1 MTPHHPAPSNPVGS
15 VARTLYDIGQ
25 GFDSPLD
32 TEPRLRRALGLLR
45 RIVPYDHCALLEAP
59 AAGAP
64 RLVIEPDTPEAR
76 EALGRVLTRFLT
88 VVTDESQR
96 AADWLPPDV
105 AHLVPCA
112 SHLAVPLVALDRV
125 LGVLFVG
132 HRGAHAY
139 TDDHL
144 RLLSVVAS
152 QMAAY
157 LTACRLR
164 EQEAQIVSEH
174 EAARA
179 AAETANRAKDEFLAR
194 LAHELRYPL
203 TPIGSAMQ
211 TIWRQ
216 AERDPAVQRARDVVE
231 RQVKHLVR
239 LLDDLRD
246 VSRVTRDKIELRKK
260 TLMLQ
265 TIVAEALA
273 AKRSSIDAR
282 GHVVSV
288 SLPEEPLGFEADPTR
303 IVQVV
308 GNLMD
313 NAVKYTPPGG
323 EITVTG
329 YCEGSEV
336 VLRVRDTGVGISPE
350 MLPRVFDLF
359 ARAERSL
366 ARAEGGLGVGL
377 GLTRTLVELH
387 GGTITVQSEGPGRGS
402 EFVVRLPVGA
412 PVGHRGRD
420 DSRRAAV
427 QPRHILLV
435 EGNDDIRDALR
446 TELELDGH
454 RVDATRDGP
463 GGVELALATVP
474 QVALID
480 LGLPGLDGYEVGRR
494 IRAALGRR
502 VFLVALTDDR
512 YGQEHDRRRSSEAG
526 FDAHLVKPVGYHDL
540 TQLLGSVGRMM
551 HR

>member
-1 MTPHHPAPSNPVGS
+1 
-15 VARTLYDIGQ
+15 
-25 GFDSPLD
+25 
-32 TEPRLRRALGLLR
+32 
-45 RIVPYDHCALLEAP
+45 
-59 AAGAP
+59 
-64 RLVIEPDTPEAR
+64 
-76 EALGRVLTRFLT
+76 
-88 VVTDESQR
+88 
-96 AADWLPPDV
+96 
-105 AHLVPCA
+105 
-112 SHLAVPLVALDRV
+112 
-125 LGVLFVG
+125 
-132 HRGAHAY
+132 
-139 TDDHL
+139 
-144 RLLSVVAS
+144 
-152 QMAAY
+152 MAAY

-211 TIWRQ
+211 TIGRQ
-216 AERDPAVQRARDVVE
+216 AERDPTVQWARDVVE
-231 RQVKHLVR
+231 RQVKHLAR
-239 LLDDLRD
+239 LLDDLLD

-260 TLMLQ
+260 TLRLQ
-265 TIVAEALA
+265 TIVTEALVA
-273 AKRSSIDAR
+273 TRSFIDAR

-303 IVQVV
+303 IIQVV
-308 GNLMD
+308 GHLLD
-313 NAVKYTPPGG
+313 NAVKHTPPGG
-323 EITVTG
+323 EISMTG
-329 YCEGSEV
+329 YREGSEV

-350 MLPRVFDLF
+350 VLPRVFDLF
-359 ARAERSL
+359 AQAEWSL
-366 ARAEGGLGVGL
+366 ARSEGDLGVGL
-377 GLTRTLVELH
+377 ALARTLVELH

-420 DSRRAAV
+420 DSRRAAL

-435 EGNDDIRDALR
+435 EANDDIRDALR
-446 TELELDGH
+446 MELELEGH
-454 RVDATRDGP
+454 RVAAARDGP
-463 GGVELALATVP
+463 SGVELALATVP

-502 VFLVALTDDR
+502 VFLVALTDDH

-540 TQLLGSVGRMM
+540 TQLLGSVGLISA
-551 HR
+551 